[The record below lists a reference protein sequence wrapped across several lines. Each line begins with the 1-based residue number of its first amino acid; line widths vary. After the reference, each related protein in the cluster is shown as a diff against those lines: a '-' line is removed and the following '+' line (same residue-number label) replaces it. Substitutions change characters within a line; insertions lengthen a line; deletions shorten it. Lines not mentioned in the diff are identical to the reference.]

1 MDAERT
7 ILAGRAWSLLMD
19 DVATQLLAGRGLAI
33 PNLGVFTFAVRQE
46 RMGGA
51 SINGARAKADKWVLH
66 RATPIF
72 RLSSQLKQ
80 RTRLKEEPH
89 GPAGPVIVRSV
100 M

>member
-72 RLSSQLKQ
+72 RLSS
-80 RTRLKEEPH
+80 
-89 GPAGPVIVRSV
+89 
-100 M
+100 

>member
-1 MDAERT
+1 MNGRSNSGLKLAKRNSNHPAMDAERT

-51 SINGARAKADKWVLH
+51 SICF
-66 RATPIF
+66 P
-72 RLSSQLKQ
+72 
-80 RTRLKEEPH
+80 TR
-89 GPAGPVIVRSV
+89 S
-100 M
+100 